1 MYEYIQLYLENLLKY
16 VTENLEENF
25 YLDRRE
31 SLGSLL
37 DNSILKNALND
48 YFGIKDLSKASEIN
62 KKGNGYKHEEIID
75 FDQSKVLEYIEYVYD
90 LSIKINNYF
99 SDNISLEFDKNYYLN
114 LDNNPNELIEEY
126 KVNKEKEIAKKDK
139 EIESLL
145 KEKEILNIKYEK
157 TLKEREATNQENKK
171 LKELEADY
179 NKKENEIADL
189 KKKELNMNC
198 KLQIIW
204 ILKLKS

>member
-1 MYEYIQLYLENLLKY
+1 MFDFLKKINDSLYQRYLDIETSYKTYNGSVYVYIQLYLENLLKY

-99 SDNISLEFDKNYYLN
+99 SDNIS
-114 LDNNPNELIEEY
+114 
-126 KVNKEKEIAKKDK
+126 
-139 EIESLL
+139 
-145 KEKEILNIKYEK
+145 
-157 TLKEREATNQENKK
+157 
-171 LKELEADY
+171 
-179 NKKENEIADL
+179 
-189 KKKELNMNC
+189 
-198 KLQIIW
+198 
-204 ILKLKS
+204 